1 MASEVI
7 PARVFGFA
15 FLEAIPPGLA
25 HREGLWSRASV
36 KKMLCGIIRRNS
48 WTKMTA
54 PKKLFSVTRFSETC

>member
-7 PARVFGFA
+7 PVRAFGFA
-15 FLEAIPPGLA
+15 FLEAIPPGFA

-48 WTKMTA
+48 
-54 PKKLFSVTRFSETC
+54 